1 MLKDKKYTYDQIK
14 DELDDYFNDTIYDFD
29 INIARREIIFYVD
42 DLVDVN
48 TIEGLRV
55 DYSNSLELDSI
66 NYLDGQLVIT
76 YRY

>member
-29 INIARREIIFYVD
+29 INIARREITFYVD

>member
-1 MLKDKKYTYDQIK
+1 MLKDKKYTYGQIK

-29 INIARREIIFYVD
+29 INIARREITFYVD
-42 DLVDVN
+42 DLMDVN

>member
-29 INIARREIIFYVD
+29 INIARREITFYVD
-42 DLVDVN
+42 DLMDVN

>member
-29 INIARREIIFYVD
+29 INVARREITFYVD